1 MKRTFVLENGVHVGV
16 RFDFGPEHVYDI
28 MLADLSAGVLA
39 HAACNGVGEACRDT
53 GAGKPDAEA
62 LAAFLQRRDVLLG
75 GAYSARGGSRLD
87 WVADI
92 IAAVQEL
99 LAKAGKELTAEK
111 EAELRAELAPI
122 EKEGTAA
129 FKKWLSV
136 NDTRKKVGQMVDSNR
151 KQRAAAAAKA
161 RTADIDVSDII

>member
-1 MKRTFVLENGVHVGV
+1 VKRTFVLENGVHVGV
-16 RFDFGPEHVYDI
+16 RFDFGPGHVYDV

-39 HAACNGVGEACRDT
+39 HAACNGVGEALRDT
-53 GAGKPDAEA
+53 GAGKSEMESIASFEKR
-62 LAAFLQRRDVLLG
+62 LAVLLG

-87 WVADI
+87 WIADI
-92 IAAVQEL
+92 VEAVQEL
-99 LAKAGKELTAEK
+99 LTKAGKELTAEK
-111 EAELRAELAPI
+111 EAELRAELEPI
-122 EKEGTAA
+122 AKEGTAA